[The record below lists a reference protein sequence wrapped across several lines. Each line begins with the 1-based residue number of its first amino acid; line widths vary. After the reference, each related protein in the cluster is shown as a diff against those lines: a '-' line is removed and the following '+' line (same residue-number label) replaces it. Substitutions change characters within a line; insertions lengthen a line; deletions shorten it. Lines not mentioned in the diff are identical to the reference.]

1 MHTTDEP
8 GDTVG
13 ENHLRRELGTFLAA
27 CVIVNAT
34 IGTGIFRKPGQIAR
48 LAGSLDAALLTW
60 VAGGF
65 IALAGALSLAEL
77 AAAMPRTG
85 GMYEYI
91 RRAFGPVPAFV
102 LGWTRLVLL
111 VPSAVGSFARLGGE
125 ALAGLIGASSDARLE
140 TWLALGVLALCTAV
154 NVGRI
159 RISGIQQAIITS
171 MKYLGVIGLAGVG
184 LFVAIIPGASVPMP
198 TEPLEVASSVTMT
211 GCFAAL
217 VSVMWAYDGW
227 GDLSSVAGETRDPE
241 RVLPRAHIVGVGLV
255 IVLYA
260 AVVLAYGRVL
270 GFDGLVRSTTGA
282 NMPAMN
288 VVAMTLGDVGRR
300 ALSALI
306 LVSCVGACLGSLMTG
321 PRAFVAMASDGL
333 FPKALGHVAKNGVP
347 IRAVLL
353 CFVLGAA
360 YLSARSFEQLTDG
373 FVIGLFPFY
382 ALAVAGVFVLRKKE
396 PELVRP
402 YRVPLYPV
410 TPIIFL
416 VGVTAVMIGAME
428 DAADTTALAVGLV
441 VLGIPIGVV
450 RVRMLKSAIG

>member
-1 MHTTDEP
+1 
-8 GDTVG
+8 
-13 ENHLRRELGTFLAA
+13 
-27 CVIVNAT
+27 
-34 IGTGIFRKPGQIAR
+34 
-48 LAGSLDAALLTW
+48 
-60 VAGGF
+60 
-65 IALAGALSLAEL
+65 
-77 AAAMPRTG
+77 
-85 GMYEYI
+85 
-91 RRAFGPVPAFV
+91 
-102 LGWTRLVLL
+102 
-111 VPSAVGSFARLGGE
+111 
-125 ALAGLIGASSDARLE
+125 
-140 TWLALGVLALCTAV
+140 
-154 NVGRI
+154 
-159 RISGIQQAIITS
+159 
-171 MKYLGVIGLAGVG
+171 
-184 LFVAIIPGASVPMP
+184 
-198 TEPLEVASSVTMT
+198 
-211 GCFAAL
+211 
-217 VSVMWAYDGW
+217 
-227 GDLSSVAGETRDPE
+227 
-241 RVLPRAHIVGVGLV
+241 
-255 IVLYA
+255 
-260 AVVLAYGRVL
+260 
-270 GFDGLVRSTTGA
+270 
-282 NMPAMN
+282 MPAMN

>member
-1 MHTTDEP
+1 M
-8 GDTVG
+8 
-13 ENHLRRELGTFLAA
+13 
-27 CVIVNAT
+27 
-34 IGTGIFRKPGQIAR
+34 
-48 LAGSLDAALLTW
+48 
-60 VAGGF
+60 
-65 IALAGALSLAEL
+65 
-77 AAAMPRTG
+77 
-85 GMYEYI
+85 
-91 RRAFGPVPAFV
+91 
-102 LGWTRLVLL
+102 RLVLL

-125 ALAGLIGASSDARLE
+125 ALAGLLGASSDARLE

-288 VVAMTLGDVGRR
+288 VVAMTLGVVGRR